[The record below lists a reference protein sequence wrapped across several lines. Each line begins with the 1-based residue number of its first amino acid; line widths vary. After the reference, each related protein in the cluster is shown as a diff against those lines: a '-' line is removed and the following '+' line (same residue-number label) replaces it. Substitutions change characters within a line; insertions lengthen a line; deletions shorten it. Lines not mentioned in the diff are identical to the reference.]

1 MKAKKIFGVIFV
13 ISFVAV
19 VASSIALNAPT
30 GKLVIEMSDHK
41 GVHCTDYTFDL
52 REDPTGGFPDEPIGG
67 LFKEDPTGGFP
78 DEPIGGLF
86 KDPTGGFPDEPIG
99 GIYT

>member
-1 MKAKKIFGVIFV
+1 MKARKIFGVIFV

-19 VASSIALNAPT
+19 VASAVALNAPT
-30 GKLVIEMSDHK
+30 DKVIIELSDHK

-52 REDPTGGFPDEPIGG
+52 IKDPTS
-67 LFKEDPTGGFP
+67 GFP

-86 KDPTGGFPDEPIG
+86 KDPTSGFPDEPIG
-99 GIYT
+99 GLFKDPTSGFPDEPIGGLW

>member
-1 MKAKKIFGVIFV
+1 MKARKIFGVIFV

-30 GKLVIEMSDHK
+30 EKLVIEMSDHK
-41 GVHCTDYTFDL
+41 GVHCTDYAFDL
-52 REDPTGGFPDEPIGG
+52 RDPTGGFPDEPIGG
-67 LFKEDPTGGFP
+67 LD
-78 DEPIGGLF
+78 

-99 GIYT
+99 GIFD

>member
-1 MKAKKIFGVIFV
+1 MKARKIFGVIFV

-19 VASSIALNAPT
+19 VASAVALNAPT
-30 GKLVIEMSDHK
+30 DKVIIELSDHK

-52 REDPTGGFPDEPIGG
+52 IKDPAGGFPDEPIGG
-67 LFKEDPTGGFP
+67 LFKEDPAGGFP

-86 KDPTGGFPDEPIG
+86 KADPTDGFPDEPIG
-99 GIYT
+99 SLW